1 MEGTQVNKD
10 SESYNLPKVLFMA
23 FVAAIGGF
31 LFGFDSGV
39 INGTVDALQLAFN
52 SDAVGTG
59 FNVASV
65 LIGCMFGAF
74 FAGTLADKYGRKPM
88 MVSAALFFI
97 LSALGSGI
105 ATSSFEFVIYRLIG
119 GLAVGAAS
127 ILAPVYISEI
137 APSKIRGR
145 LATLQQLM
153 IVIGLFSAFM
163 SNYWLVGISGSAEKE
178 LWMGFQTWS
187 WMFWAEIVP
196 ASIFFV
202 VLIFIPESPRYLVA
216 ANKSDRALKV
226 LTSISNAVEAAAKVV
241 DIKSTVREDSKPRL
255 SDIISKYTGK
265 IHPLVW
271 VGIGLAVLQQFT
283 GINVIFYYGATLWQA
298 AGFTEADALL
308 TNVIS
313 GSVNILFTFVAIVL
327 VDKVGRK
334 PLLLVGS
341 LGQAVMLGVLAY
353 LFGTANV
360 DSANN
365 LILEGNNGTYALI
378 AANAYI
384 AFFAFSWGPVMWV
397 MLGEMFPNQY
407 RGAALAV
414 AGIAQWGSN
423 FTITMTFPIML
434 RNLGLGVSYGIYAL
448 FGFIAYFFVKS
459 LVKETKGRTLED
471 MSREQDEEERK
482 HAEAS
487 AG

>member
-1 MEGTQVNKD
+1 MSDQEQKSTHI
-10 SESYNLPKVLFMA
+10 ESYNLPKVIFLA

-39 INGTVDALQLAFN
+39 INGTVDALQAAFN
-52 SDAVGTG
+52 SDATGTG

-65 LIGCMFGAF
+65 LLGCVVGAF
-74 FAGTLADKYGRKPM
+74 FAGTLADRFGRKPM
-88 MVSAALFFI
+88 MLTAGIVFIISAW
-97 LSALGSGI
+97 GSGI
-105 ATSSFEFVIYRLIG
+105 SESSGEFVIYRLVG

-127 ILAPVYISEI
+127 ILAPLYISEI

-153 IVIGLFSAFM
+153 IVIGLFMAFM
-163 SNYWLVGISGSAEKE
+163 SNYSLVGLSGGAEEE

-187 WMFWAEIVP
+187 WMFWAEILP
-196 ASIFFV
+196 ASIF
-202 VLIFIPESPRYLVA
+202 VLVLVFIPESPRYLVA
-216 ANKSDRALKV
+216 SNRSEKAIKV
-226 LTSISNAVEAAAKVV
+226 LAGISNVTDATAKVA
-241 DIKSTVREDSKPRL
+241 DIQSTVREDSRPKLR
-255 SDIISKYTGK
+255 DIISKYTGK
-265 IHPLVW
+265 IHRLVW
-271 VGIGLAVLQQFT
+271 VGIGIAILQQFT

-313 GSVNILFTFVAIVL
+313 GSVNIFFTIVAIVL
-327 VDKVGRK
+327 IDKLGRK

-341 LGQAVMLGVLAY
+341 IGQAVMLGVLAY
-353 LFGTANV
+353 FFGTAAV
-360 DSANN
+360 DGANN

-384 AFFAFSWGPVMWV
+384 AFFAASWGPVMWV

-414 AGIAQWGSN
+414 CGIAQWGSN

-434 RNLGLGVSYGIYAL
+434 TYLGLGVSYGVYAL
-448 FGFIAYFFVKS
+448 FGLVAYFFVKS
-459 LVKETKGRTLED
+459 FVKETKGRTLED
-471 MSREQDEEERK
+471 MSREQEEEERK
-482 HAEAS
+482 HAAQ